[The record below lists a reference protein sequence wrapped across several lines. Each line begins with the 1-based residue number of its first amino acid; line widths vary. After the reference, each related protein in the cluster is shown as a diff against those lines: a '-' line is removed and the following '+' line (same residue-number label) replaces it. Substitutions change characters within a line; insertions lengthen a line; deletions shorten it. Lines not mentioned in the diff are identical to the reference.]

1 MCRVTANWRAR
12 KSQMKITIETHDPE
26 IIKDIEKEVGKGK
39 ILKHEEKDG
48 DVYSITLNKS
58 GYMTARANVD
68 ELDVLPHPD
77 EMLREKEYEI
87 RFEEYKDNEK
97 IRRIGIGNSVLK
109 EEFNKMEINDMLMRL
124 DIYGR
129 RF

>member
-12 KSQMKITIETHDPE
+12 KSQMKITIETHDSE
-26 IIKDIEKEVGKGK
+26 IASNIEKEVGKVK

-48 DVYSITLNKS
+48 DVYRITLNKIE
-58 GYMTARANVD
+58 YMNARVNVD

-77 EMLREKEYEI
+77 EMMRGKEYEI
-87 RFEEYKDNEK
+87 RFEKYINNEK
-97 IRRIGIGNSVLK
+97 LRRTGIGNSVLR
-109 EEFNKMEINDMLMRL
+109 EEFNKMEINDMITKL

>member
-12 KSQMKITIETHDPE
+12 KSQMKITIETHDSE
-26 IIKDIEKEVGKGK
+26 IASNIEKEVGKGK

-48 DVYSITLNKS
+48 DVYRITLNKT
-58 GYMTARANVD
+58 GYVNARANVD

-77 EMLREKEYEI
+77 EMMRGKEYEI
-87 RFEEYKDNEK
+87 RFEKYIDNEK
-97 IRRIGIGNSVLK
+97 LRRTGIGNSVLR
-109 EEFNKMEINDMLMRL
+109 EELGEIELTNIVEHSG
-124 DIYGR
+124 IYQ